1 MYGILDVL
9 FILCPKILGNQYIGT
24 NRKTDKYIGK
34 QVDQRTCRSHCGKCM
49 TSRKFSHYYNICSI
63 KQQLQYP
70 RTRSKEPQR
79 SAVSSIMDRYTC
91 PSHMTSSSSQ
101 KPPIVLLCKKRTD
114 EVLHS
119 PRCTY
124 SSLPVS
130 FFLLFALSSL
140 ILPIRFLIYLPCTFT
155 VTHHGHF
162 FHYLCPFQKITD
174 CPHRDL
180 RCLFH
185 RIAVHPVLIDGN
197 AIVLRP
203 YCSPSF
209 RQYS

>member
-1 MYGILDVL
+1 
-9 FILCPKILGNQYIGT
+9 
-24 NRKTDKYIGK
+24 
-34 QVDQRTCRSHCGKCM
+34 M
-49 TSRKFSHYYNICSI
+49 TF
-63 KQQLQYP
+63 
-70 RTRSKEPQR
+70 
-79 SAVSSIMDRYTC
+79 
-91 PSHMTSSSSQ
+91 SSSQ
-101 KPPIVLLCKKRTD
+101 KPPIVFLCKKRTD
-114 EVLHS
+114 EVLHI

-140 ILPIRFLIYLPCTFT
+140 ILPIRFLIYLPGTFT

-185 RIAVHPVLIDGN
+185 RIAVHPCTDRWKCNRLETILFSQFQAVLLTPLQQHILIIISTMPDRSRRMKHIMCRQIVPFGN
-197 AIVLRP
+197 LGLTGITSA
-203 YCSPSF
+203 
-209 RQYS
+209 